1 MLRLVEILAA
11 AFGPDSG
18 DAPFRALAHRLL
30 SLFPAETGSYGSAP
44 FRFTSERYL
53 LPLGRRCGWLICNCT
68 SCTSPHT

>member
-30 SLFPAETGSYGSAP
+30 SLFPAETGSYASAP

-53 LPLGRRCGWLICNCT
+53 LPLVEEVRLLYY
-68 SCTSPHT
+68 SSVVSH